1 MYNMAR
7 SGGMMRGPAMRRF
20 DEYFRCYPLIM
31 APGSER
37 PELNYGS
44 KIFLPPSALQK
55 ISQLHVQWPLMM
67 ELVNGEKERM
77 THAGVLEF
85 VAEEGRAYIPQWMM
99 QSLQLDV
106 GDMIQ
111 IKSTSLELAKMVK
124 LQPQSTNF
132 LEISDPKAV
141 LEKAFRNFATL
152 TRGDVFN
159 FEYNDEVYEVAVLEV
174 KPETEKM
181 GVCMIETD
189 VSVEFAPPVGYVEP
203 QKGSGTSTP
212 RSTRGGGGAGGG
224 LPPGGLLH
232 NQGTMAQSINYDAIK
247 PESSTAAAGARA
259 VSSHFLH
266 EGHKLVS
273 KKGSKAPTPKPSTPV
288 AGSSSNSKV
297 PPAPPKRTTNGPMPL
312 RLPPNKIFFGYDI
325 KPVKTDADKQ
335 AEKENAERPHFA
347 GQGQTLRGG
356 TKKKGVETPEDGGGS
371 SSKGNDKKSTTDSG
385 GGGSTGSRRRKEEG
399 MAR

>member
-1 MYNMAR
+1 
-7 SGGMMRGPAMRRF
+7 MRRF
-20 DEYFRCYPLIM
+20 DEYFRCYPLVM

-37 PELNYGS
+37 PELNFGS

-67 ELVNGEKERM
+67 ELVNGEKDRM

-212 RSTRGGGGAGGG
+212 RSTRGAGGG
-224 LPPGGLLH
+224 LPPGGLLR
-232 NQGTMAQSINYDAIK
+232 NQGTMAQSINYDSIK
-247 PESSTAAAGARA
+247 PEASTAAAGARA
-259 VSSHFLH
+259 ASSHFLN

-273 KKGSKAPTPKPSTPV
+273 KKGSKAPTPKASTPV
-288 AGSSSNSKV
+288 AGSSSNV
-297 PPAPPKRTTNGPMPL
+297 PPPPRRTTNGPMPL
-312 RLPPNKIFFGYDI
+312 RLPPNKLFFGYDV
-325 KPVKTDADKQ
+325 KPVKTDADKE
-335 AEKENAERPHFA
+335 AEKENAQQPHFA

-356 TKKKGVETPEDGGGS
+356 VVKKKDASEEGS
-371 SSKGNDKKSTTDSG
+371 KPSKSDEKKTKTEGSG
-385 GGGSTGSRRRKEEG
+385 GRRLDGKK
-399 MAR
+399 AT

>member
-1 MYNMAR
+1 
-7 SGGMMRGPAMRRF
+7 
-20 DEYFRCYPLIM
+20 
-31 APGSER
+31 
-37 PELNYGS
+37 
-44 KIFLPPSALQK
+44 
-55 ISQLHVQWPLMM
+55 
-67 ELVNGEKERM
+67 
-77 THAGVLEF
+77 
-85 VAEEGRAYIPQWMM
+85 M

-159 FEYNDEVYEVAVLEV
+159 FEYNDEVYDVAVLEV
-174 KPETEKM
+174 KPETDKM

-203 QKGSGTSTP
+203 QRGSGTSTP
-212 RSTRGGGGAGGG
+212 RSARGVAGGG
-224 LPPGGLLH
+224 SGVPPGGLLH

-247 PESSTAAAGARA
+247 PEASTAAAGARA
-259 VSSHFLH
+259 ASSHFLN

-288 AGSSSNSKV
+288 AGSSSNV
-297 PPAPPKRTTNGPMPL
+297 APPPRRTTNGPMPL
-312 RLPPNKIFFGYDI
+312 RLPPNKLFFGYDV
-325 KPVKTDADKQ
+325 KPAKTDADKE
-335 AEKENAERPHFA
+335 ADKENAERPHFA

-356 TKKKGVETPEDGGGS
+356 TKKKGGDASEEGGKGSGSKATS
-371 SSKGNDKKSTTDSG
+371 SSNDKKPAAAEDSG
-385 GGGSTGSRRRKEEG
+385 GRRLDGKKVP
-399 MAR
+399 